1 MLSDIAVRLIRF
13 YKKFISPMLPPS
25 CRFYPTCSE
34 YAVEALEVHGFARGV
49 WLSVRRIARCNPYCK
64 CGYDPVPP
72 GDSLDDKQSNKNLT
86 VKLNG

>member
-13 YKKFISPMLPPS
+13 YKSYISSMFPPS

-34 YAVEALEVHGFARGV
+34 YAIEAIEMHGFVRGI
-49 WLSVRRIARCNPYCK
+49 WLSVKRIARCNPYCK

-72 GDSLDDKQSNKNLT
+72 AVSRNVKKSNKNLT